1 MSFLKRKKSKFDTYL
16 KRNNKGSNGPYSEE
30 ELELEEVEDNQKELL
45 AVEAAKKAEEERLA
59 KEAAEAA
66 KKAEEERLAKE
77 AAEAAKKAEEERL
90 AKEAAKKAEEER
102 IAKEAAE
109 AAKKAEEER
118 IAKEAAEAAKKAE
131 EERLAKEAAEAAKKA
146 EEERLAKEAARK
158 EELERM
164 AKELEEQRRL
174 AALEMEALQRE
185 QVTVQEA
192 KEVVSD
198 EVAEALIEVE
208 EETEKIYGTKK
219 GIINL
224 DVISKHFNAGD
235 VVTVNILK
243 EKKLID
249 KNICFIKVL
258 ARGVLDKPLTIKAQ
272 DFSIDAAKMIEL
284 TGGHV
289 VMLTKRKYFN

>member
-1 MSFLKRKKSKFDTYL
+1 MAYLKRKNSKFDTFL
-16 KRNNKGSNGPYSEE
+16 KRNNKSSSKPYVEE
-30 ELELEEVEDNQKELL
+30 ELETEDNQEELL
-45 AVEAAKKAEEERLA
+45 IAEVAKKTEEEHLA
-59 KEAAEAA
+59 KEVAEAA

-90 AKEAAKKAEEER
+90 AKEAAKKAEEEH
-102 IAKEAAE
+102 
-109 AAKKAEEER
+109 
-118 IAKEAAEAAKKAE
+118 
-131 EERLAKEAAEAAKKA
+131 LAKEAE
-146 EEERLAKEAARK
+146 EAARK

-224 DVISKHFNAGD
+224 DVISKHFHAGD

-258 ARGVLDKPLTIKAQ
+258 ARGILDKPLTIKAQ

>member
-1 MSFLKRKKSKFDTYL
+1 
-16 KRNNKGSNGPYSEE
+16 
-30 ELELEEVEDNQKELL
+30 
-45 AVEAAKKAEEERLA
+45 
-59 KEAAEAA
+59 
-66 KKAEEERLAKE
+66 
-77 AAEAAKKAEEERL
+77 
-90 AKEAAKKAEEER
+90 
-102 IAKEAAE
+102 
-109 AAKKAEEER
+109 
-118 IAKEAAEAAKKAE
+118 
-131 EERLAKEAAEAAKKA
+131 
-146 EEERLAKEAARK
+146 
-158 EELERM
+158 M
-164 AKELEEQRRL
+164 AKELEEQRRK
-174 AALEMEALQRE
+174 AALEMETLQRE

-198 EVAEALIEVE
+198 EIAEALIEIE

-224 DVISKHFNAGD
+224 DVISKNFNAGD
-235 VVTVNILK
+235 VVTVNVLK

>member
-1 MSFLKRKKSKFDTYL
+1 MSYLKRKKSKFDTYL

-30 ELELEEVEDNQKELL
+30 DTVFEEDIEIEETQ
-45 AVEAAKKAEEERLA
+45 EERLA

-66 KKAEEERLAKE
+66 RKAE
-77 AAEAAKKAEEERL
+77 
-90 AKEAAKKAEEER
+90 
-102 IAKEAAE
+102 
-109 AAKKAEEER
+109 
-118 IAKEAAEAAKKAE
+118 
-131 EERLAKEAAEAAKKA
+131 
-146 EEERLAKEAARK
+146 
-158 EELERM
+158 LEKM

-224 DVISKHFNAGD
+224 DIISKHFNAGD

-249 KNICFIKVL
+249 KNIYFIKVL
-258 ARGVLDKPLTIKAQ
+258 ARGVLDKPLTVKAQ

>member
-1 MSFLKRKKSKFDTYL
+1 MAYLKRKNSKFDTFL
-16 KRNNKGSNGPYSEE
+16 KRNNKSSSKPYVEE
-30 ELELEEVEDNQKELL
+30 ELETEDNQEELL
-45 AVEAAKKAEEERLA
+45 I
-59 KEAAEAA
+59 AEAA

-77 AAEAAKKAEEERL
+77 AA
-90 AKEAAKKAEEER
+90 
-102 IAKEAAE
+102 
-109 AAKKAEEER
+109 
-118 IAKEAAEAAKKAE
+118 
-131 EERLAKEAAEAAKKA
+131 
-146 EEERLAKEAARK
+146 EAARK

-219 GIINL
+219 GVINL

>member
-1 MSFLKRKKSKFDTYL
+1 MAYLKRKNSKFDTFL
-16 KRNNKGSNGPYSEE
+16 KRNNKSSSKPYVEE
-30 ELELEEVEDNQKELL
+30 ELETEDNQEELL
-45 AVEAAKKAEEERLA
+45 I
-59 KEAAEAA
+59 AEAA
-66 KKAEEERLAKE
+66 KKAEEKTAKE
-77 AAEAAKKAEEERL
+77 LLEDFANSLGEDLE
-90 AKEAAKKAEEER
+90 
-102 IAKEAAE
+102 
-109 AAKKAEEER
+109 
-118 IAKEAAEAAKKAE
+118 AE

>member
-1 MSFLKRKKSKFDTYL
+1 MPYLKRKKSTHNTFLQRDL
-16 KRNNKGSNGPYSEE
+16 RGSSNQYNQDFEE
-30 ELELEEVEDNQKELL
+30 EVVEVVEEVDNVLEEECLAKDVEAAAKKAEEERLAKEREEAAKKAEEERL
-45 AVEAAKKAEEERLA
+45 AKEVEAAAKKAEEERLAKEREEAAKKAEEERLA
-59 KEAAEAA
+59 KEAEEARR
-66 KKAEEERLAKE
+66 KAE
-77 AAEAAKKAEEERL
+77 
-90 AKEAAKKAEEER
+90 
-102 IAKEAAE
+102 
-109 AAKKAEEER
+109 
-118 IAKEAAEAAKKAE
+118 
-131 EERLAKEAAEAAKKA
+131 
-146 EEERLAKEAARK
+146 
-158 EELERM
+158 LEQM
-164 AKELEEQRRL
+164 AKELEEQRRK
-174 AALEMEALQRE
+174 AALEMETLQRE

-198 EVAEALIEVE
+198 EVAEALIEIE

-224 DVISKHFNAGD
+224 DIISKHFNAGD
-235 VVTVNILK
+235 VVTVNVLK

>member
-1 MSFLKRKKSKFDTYL
+1 MAYLKRKNSKFDTFL
-16 KRNNKGSNGPYSEE
+16 KRNNKSSSKPYVEE
-30 ELELEEVEDNQKELL
+30 ELETEDNQEELL
-45 AVEAAKKAEEERLA
+45 IAEAAKKAEEERLAKEAAKKAEEERLA

-77 AAEAAKKAEEERL
+77 AA
-90 AKEAAKKAEEER
+90 
-102 IAKEAAE
+102 
-109 AAKKAEEER
+109 
-118 IAKEAAEAAKKAE
+118 
-131 EERLAKEAAEAAKKA
+131 
-146 EEERLAKEAARK
+146 EAARK

>member
-1 MSFLKRKKSKFDTYL
+1 MSFLKRNKSSYDTFL
-16 KRNNKGSNGPYSEE
+16 KRNKKGSAGPYSEIVEDDEVQETPVDE
-30 ELELEEVEDNQKELL
+30 ELVDQKLEEERLAKE
-45 AVEAAKKAEEERLA
+45 AEEAAKKAEEERLA
-59 KEAAEAA
+59 KEAEEAAKRAEEERLAKEAEEKAKKAEEERLAKEAKEAA

-77 AAEAAKKAEEERL
+77 REEAK
-90 AKEAAKKAEEER
+90 
-102 IAKEAAE
+102 
-109 AAKKAEEER
+109 
-118 IAKEAAEAAKKAE
+118 
-131 EERLAKEAAEAAKKA
+131 
-146 EEERLAKEAARK
+146 
-158 EELERM
+158 
-164 AKELEEQRRL
+164 RL
-174 AALEMEALQRE
+174 AALELEALQRE

-192 KEVVSD
+192 KEVVTD

-208 EETEKIYGTKK
+208 EETEKIYGNKK

-224 DVISKHFNAGD
+224 DVISKNFNPGD
-235 VVTVNILK
+235 VVTVNVLK

-272 DFSIDAAKMIEL
+272 DFSLDAAKMIEL

>member
-1 MSFLKRKKSKFDTYL
+1 MSFLKRNKSSYDTFL
-16 KRNNKGSNGPYSEE
+16 KRNKKGSAGPYSEIVEDDEVQETPVDE
-30 ELELEEVEDNQKELL
+30 ELVDQKLEEERLAKE
-45 AVEAAKKAEEERLA
+45 AEEAAKKAEEERLA
-59 KEAAEAA
+59 KEREEA
-66 KKAEEERLAKE
+66 K
-77 AAEAAKKAEEERL
+77 
-90 AKEAAKKAEEER
+90 
-102 IAKEAAE
+102 
-109 AAKKAEEER
+109 
-118 IAKEAAEAAKKAE
+118 
-131 EERLAKEAAEAAKKA
+131 
-146 EEERLAKEAARK
+146 
-158 EELERM
+158 
-164 AKELEEQRRL
+164 RL
-174 AALEMEALQRE
+174 AALELEALQRE

-192 KEVVSD
+192 KEVVTD

-208 EETEKIYGTKK
+208 EETEKIYGNKK

-224 DVISKHFNAGD
+224 DVISKNFNPGD
-235 VVTVNILK
+235 VVTVNVLK

>member
-1 MSFLKRKKSKFDTYL
+1 MSFLKRNKSSYDTFL
-16 KRNNKGSNGPYSEE
+16 KRNKKGSAGPYSEIVEDDEVQETPVDE
-30 ELELEEVEDNQKELL
+30 ELVDQKLEEERLAKE
-45 AVEAAKKAEEERLA
+45 AEEAAKKAEEERLA
-59 KEAAEAA
+59 KEREEA
-66 KKAEEERLAKE
+66 K
-77 AAEAAKKAEEERL
+77 
-90 AKEAAKKAEEER
+90 
-102 IAKEAAE
+102 
-109 AAKKAEEER
+109 
-118 IAKEAAEAAKKAE
+118 
-131 EERLAKEAAEAAKKA
+131 
-146 EEERLAKEAARK
+146 
-158 EELERM
+158 
-164 AKELEEQRRL
+164 RL
-174 AALEMEALQRE
+174 AALELEALQRE

-192 KEVVSD
+192 KEVVTD

-224 DVISKHFNAGD
+224 DVISKNFNAGD
-235 VVTVNILK
+235 VVTVNVLK

-272 DFSIDAAKMIEL
+272 DFSLDAAKMIEL

>member
-1 MSFLKRKKSKFDTYL
+1 MSYLKRKKSKFDTYL

-30 ELELEEVEDNQKELL
+30 DTVFEEDIEIEETK
-45 AVEAAKKAEEERLA
+45 EERLA

-90 AKEAAKKAEEER
+90 AKEAA
-102 IAKEAAE
+102 
-109 AAKKAEEER
+109 
-118 IAKEAAEAAKKAE
+118 
-131 EERLAKEAAEAAKKA
+131 
-146 EEERLAKEAARK
+146 EAARK
-158 EELERM
+158 AELEKM

-174 AALEMEALQRE
+174 AALEMETLQRE

-249 KNICFIKVL
+249 KNIYFIKVL
-258 ARGVLDKPLTIKAQ
+258 ARGVLDKPLTVKAQ